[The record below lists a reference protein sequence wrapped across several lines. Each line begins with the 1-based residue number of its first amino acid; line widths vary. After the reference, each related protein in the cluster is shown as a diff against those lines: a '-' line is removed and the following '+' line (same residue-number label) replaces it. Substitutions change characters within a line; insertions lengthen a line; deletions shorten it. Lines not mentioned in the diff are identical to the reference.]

1 MTPKITPSR
10 ALATASL
17 LAIAGYSA
25 YQYRASRLNSK
36 NTPPAAAPGKMTV
49 DNSFETLFA
58 VPLSCDGC
66 IKAVSDSLYK
76 LGGISNV
83 EGNLKDQLISV
94 KGTAAPSAIVEAIQ
108 ETGRDAILRGSGSS
122 DSSAAVSILE
132 TFDDP
137 VEGRYEEPS
146 RDVRGLARMVQ
157 VSSGRTLVDLTVH
170 GVTPGKYRASIR
182 AFGDLKDGARSTGP
196 VWSGGEKELR
206 GDLGEVEV
214 GENGRGATFLDHG
227 FQIWEVI
234 GHAMV
239 LTRQEEGPEG
249 LKNDKDTVLGII
261 ARSAG
266 MWDNDKTVCSCTGK
280 TLWDERKDEVKKGM
294 L

>member
-1 MTPKITPSR
+1 MPLKFTPARVFT
-10 ALATASL
+10 TASL
-17 LAIAGYSA
+17 FTIAGYSA
-25 YQYRASRLNSK
+25 YQYRISRINS
-36 NTPPAAAPGKMTV
+36 NTTPPTSSNKMTA

-66 IKAVSDSLYK
+66 VKAVSDSLYK

-94 KGTAAPSAIVEAIQ
+94 KGTAPPSAIVEAIQ
-108 ETGRDAILRGSGSS
+108 ATGRDAILRGTGASN
-122 DSSAAVSILE
+122 SAAVSILE
-132 TFDDP
+132 TFEDP
-137 VEGRYEEPS
+137 VDGFYEEPS

-157 VSSGRTLVDLTVH
+157 VSSGRTLVDLTIR
-170 GVTPGKYRASIR
+170 GVSPGTYKASIR
-182 AFGDLKDGARSTGP
+182 AYGDLKNGATSTGP
-196 VWSGGEKELR
+196 VWTGDDTKPR
-206 GDLGEVEV
+206 GDLGTIEV
-214 GENGRGATFLDHG
+214 GEDGRGAAFIDHG

-239 LTRQEEGPEG
+239 LTRQEEKDEP
-249 LKNDKDTVLGII
+249 LKNDKDTVVGII

-280 TLWDERKDEVKKGM
+280 TLWEERKDEVQKGM

>member
-1 MTPKITPSR
+1 MPLKFTPARVFT
-10 ALATASL
+10 AASL
-17 LAIAGYSA
+17 FTIAGYSA
-25 YQYRASRLNSK
+25 YQYRISRLNS
-36 NTPPAAAPGKMTV
+36 NTTPPTSSNKMTA

-66 IKAVSDSLYK
+66 VKAVSDSLYK

-94 KGTAAPSAIVEAIQ
+94 KGTAPPSAIVEAIQ
-108 ETGRDAILRGSGSS
+108 ATGRDAILRGTGASN
-122 DSSAAVSILE
+122 SAAVSILE
-132 TFDDP
+132 TFEDP
-137 VEGRYEEPS
+137 VDGFYEEPS

-157 VSSGRTLVDLTVH
+157 VSSGRTLVDLTIR
-170 GVTPGKYRASIR
+170 GVSPGTYKASIR
-182 AFGDLKDGARSTGP
+182 AYGDLKNGATSTGP
-196 VWSGGEKELR
+196 VWTGDDKKPR
-206 GDLGEVEV
+206 GDLGTIEV
-214 GENGRGATFLDHG
+214 GEDGRGAAFIDHG

-239 LTRQEEGPEG
+239 LTRQEEKDEP
-249 LKNDKDTVLGII
+249 LKNDKDTVVGII

-280 TLWDERKDEVKKGM
+280 TLWEERKDEVQKGM

>member
-1 MTPKITPSR
+1 MPLKFTPARVFT
-10 ALATASL
+10 TASL
-17 LAIAGYSA
+17 FTIAGYSA
-25 YQYRASRLNSK
+25 YQYRISRINS
-36 NTPPAAAPGKMTV
+36 NTTPPTSSNKMTA

-66 IKAVSDSLYK
+66 VKAVSDSLYK

-94 KGTAAPSAIVEAIQ
+94 KGTDPPSAIVEAIQ
-108 ETGRDAILRGSGSS
+108 ATGRDAILRGTGASN
-122 DSSAAVSILE
+122 SAAVSILE
-132 TFDDP
+132 TFEDP
-137 VEGRYEEPS
+137 VDGFYEEPS

-157 VSSGRTLVDLTVH
+157 VSSGRTLVDLTIR
-170 GVTPGKYRASIR
+170 GVSPGTYKASIR
-182 AFGDLKDGARSTGP
+182 AYGDLKNGATSTGP
-196 VWSGGEKELR
+196 VWTGDDKKPR
-206 GDLGEVEV
+206 GDLGTIEV
-214 GENGRGATFLDHG
+214 GEDGRGAAFIDHG

-239 LTRQEEGPEG
+239 LTRQEEKDEP
-249 LKNDKDTVLGII
+249 LKNDKDTVVGII

-280 TLWDERKDEVKKGM
+280 TLWEERKDEVQKGM

>member
-1 MTPKITPSR
+1 MTLKFTPVR
-10 ALATASL
+10 VFTTASL
-17 LAIAGYSA
+17 FTIAGYSA
-25 YQYRASRLNSK
+25 YQYRISRISSNT
-36 NTPPAAAPGKMTV
+36 TPPTSSNKMTA

-66 IKAVSDSLYK
+66 VKAVSDSLYK

-83 EGNLKDQLISV
+83 EGNLKDQLVSV
-94 KGTAAPSAIVEAIQ
+94 KGTAPPSAIVEAIQ
-108 ETGRDAILRGSGSS
+108 ATGRDAILRGTGASN
-122 DSSAAVSILE
+122 SAAVSILE
-132 TFDDP
+132 TFEDP
-137 VEGRYEEPS
+137 VDGFYEEPS

-157 VSSGRTLVDLTVH
+157 VSSGRTLVDLTIR
-170 GVTPGKYRASIR
+170 GVSPGTYKASIR
-182 AFGDLKDGARSTGP
+182 AYGDLKNGATSTGP
-196 VWSGGEKELR
+196 VWTGEDKKPR
-206 GDLGEVEV
+206 GDLGTIEV
-214 GENGRGATFLDHG
+214 GEDGRGAAFIDHG

-239 LTRQEEGPEG
+239 LTRQEEKDEP
-249 LKNDKDTVLGII
+249 LKNDKDTVVGII

-280 TLWDERKDEVKKGM
+280 TLWEERKDEVQKGM

>member
-1 MTPKITPSR
+1 MT
-10 ALATASL
+10 A
-17 LAIAGYSA
+17 
-25 YQYRASRLNSK
+25 
-36 NTPPAAAPGKMTV
+36 

-66 IKAVSDSLYK
+66 VKAVSDSLYK

-94 KGTAAPSAIVEAIQ
+94 KGTAPPSAIVEAIQ
-108 ETGRDAILRGSGSS
+108 ATGRDAILRGTGASN
-122 DSSAAVSILE
+122 SAAVSILE
-132 TFDDP
+132 TFEDP
-137 VEGRYEEPS
+137 VDGFYEEPS

-157 VSSGRTLVDLTVH
+157 VSSGRTLVDLTLR
-170 GVTPGKYRASIR
+170 GVSPGTYKASIR
-182 AFGDLKDGARSTGP
+182 AYGDLKNGATSTGP
-196 VWSGGEKELR
+196 VWTGEDKKPR
-206 GDLGEVEV
+206 GDLGTIEV
-214 GENGRGATFLDHG
+214 GEDGRGAAFIDHG

-239 LTRQEEGPEG
+239 LTRQEEKDEP
-249 LKNDKDTVLGII
+249 LKNDKDTVVGII

-280 TLWDERKDEVKKGM
+280 TLWEERKDEVQKGM

>member
-1 MTPKITPSR
+1 MT
-10 ALATASL
+10 A
-17 LAIAGYSA
+17 
-25 YQYRASRLNSK
+25 
-36 NTPPAAAPGKMTV
+36 

-66 IKAVSDSLYK
+66 VKAVSDSLYK

-94 KGTAAPSAIVEAIQ
+94 KGTAPPSAIVEAIQ
-108 ETGRDAILRGSGSS
+108 ATGRDAILRGTGASN
-122 DSSAAVSILE
+122 SAAVSILE
-132 TFDDP
+132 TFEDP
-137 VEGRYEEPS
+137 VDGFYEEPS

-157 VSSGRTLVDLTVH
+157 VSSGRTLVDLTIR
-170 GVTPGKYRASIR
+170 GVSPGTYKASIR
-182 AFGDLKDGARSTGP
+182 AYGDLKNGATSTGP
-196 VWSGGEKELR
+196 VWTGEDNKPR
-206 GDLGEVEV
+206 GDLGTIEV
-214 GENGRGATFLDHG
+214 GEDGRGAAFIDHG

-239 LTRQEEGPEG
+239 LTRQEEKDEP
-249 LKNDKDTVLGII
+249 LKNDKDTVVGII

-280 TLWDERKDEVKKGM
+280 TLWEERKDEVQKGM

>member
-1 MTPKITPSR
+1 MPLKFTPARVFT
-10 ALATASL
+10 TASL
-17 LAIAGYSA
+17 FTITGYSA
-25 YQYRASRLNSK
+25 YQYRISRINS
-36 NTPPAAAPGKMTV
+36 NTTPPTSSNKMTA

-66 IKAVSDSLYK
+66 VKAVSDSLYK

-94 KGTAAPSAIVEAIQ
+94 KGTAPPSAIVEAIQ
-108 ETGRDAILRGSGSS
+108 ATGRDAILRGTGASN
-122 DSSAAVSILE
+122 SAAVSILE
-132 TFDDP
+132 TFEDP
-137 VEGRYEEPS
+137 VDGFYEEPS

-157 VSSGRTLVDLTVH
+157 VSSGRTLVDLTIR
-170 GVTPGKYRASIR
+170 GVSPGTYKASIR
-182 AFGDLKDGARSTGP
+182 AYGDLKNGATSTGP
-196 VWSGGEKELR
+196 VWTGDDKKPR
-206 GDLGEVEV
+206 GDLGTIEV
-214 GENGRGATFLDHG
+214 GEDGRGAAFIDHG

-239 LTRQEEGPEG
+239 LTRQEEKDEP
-249 LKNDKDTVLGII
+249 LKNDKDTVVGII

-280 TLWDERKDEVKKGM
+280 TLWEERKDEVQKGM

>member
-1 MTPKITPSR
+1 MPLKFTPARVFT
-10 ALATASL
+10 TASL
-17 LAIAGYSA
+17 FTIAGYSA
-25 YQYRASRLNSK
+25 YQYRISRINS
-36 NTPPAAAPGKMTV
+36 NTTPPTSSNKMTA

-66 IKAVSDSLYK
+66 VKAVSDSLYK

-94 KGTAAPSAIVEAIQ
+94 KGTAPPSAIVEAIQ
-108 ETGRDAILRGSGSS
+108 ATGRDAILRGTGASN
-122 DSSAAVSILE
+122 SAAVSILE
-132 TFDDP
+132 TFEDP
-137 VEGRYEEPS
+137 VDGFYEEPR

-157 VSSGRTLVDLTVH
+157 VSSGRTLVDLTIR
-170 GVTPGKYRASIR
+170 GVSPGTYKASIR
-182 AFGDLKDGARSTGP
+182 AYGDLKNGATSTGP
-196 VWSGGEKELR
+196 VWTGDDKKPR
-206 GDLGEVEV
+206 GDLGTIEV
-214 GENGRGATFLDHG
+214 GEDGRGAAFIDHG

-239 LTRQEEGPEG
+239 LTRQEEKDEP
-249 LKNDKDTVLGII
+249 LKNDKDTVVGII

-280 TLWDERKDEVKKGM
+280 TLWEERKDEVQRGM

>member
-1 MTPKITPSR
+1 MPLKFTPARVFT
-10 ALATASL
+10 TASL
-17 LAIAGYSA
+17 FTIAGYSA
-25 YQYRASRLNSK
+25 YQYRISRINS
-36 NTPPAAAPGKMTV
+36 NTTPPTSSNKMTA

-66 IKAVSDSLYK
+66 VKAVSDSLYK

-94 KGTAAPSAIVEAIQ
+94 KGTAPPSAIVEAIQ
-108 ETGRDAILRGSGSS
+108 ATGRDAILRGTGASN
-122 DSSAAVSILE
+122 SAAVSILE
-132 TFDDP
+132 TFEDP
-137 VEGRYEEPS
+137 VDGFYEEPS

-157 VSSGRTLVDLTVH
+157 VSSGRTLVDLTIR
-170 GVTPGKYRASIR
+170 GVSPGTYKASIR
-182 AFGDLKDGARSTGP
+182 AYGDLKNGATSTGP
-196 VWSGGEKELR
+196 VWTGDDKKPR
-206 GDLGEVEV
+206 GDLGTIEV
-214 GENGRGATFLDHG
+214 GEDGRGAAFIDHG

-239 LTRQEEGPEG
+239 LTRQEEKDEP
-249 LKNDKDTVLGII
+249 LKNDKDTVVGII

-280 TLWDERKDEVKKGM
+280 TLWEERKDEVQKGM

>member
-1 MTPKITPSR
+1 MPLKFTPARVFT
-10 ALATASL
+10 TASL
-17 LAIAGYSA
+17 FTIAGYSA
-25 YQYRASRLNSK
+25 YQYRISRINS
-36 NTPPAAAPGKMTV
+36 NTTPPTSSNKMTA

-66 IKAVSDSLYK
+66 VKAVSDSLYK

-94 KGTAAPSAIVEAIQ
+94 KGTAPPSAIVEAIQ
-108 ETGRDAILRGSGSS
+108 ATGRDAILRGTGASN
-122 DSSAAVSILE
+122 SAAVSILE
-132 TFDDP
+132 TFEDP
-137 VEGRYEEPS
+137 VDGFYEEPS

-157 VSSGRTLVDLTVH
+157 VSSGRTLVDLTIR
-170 GVTPGKYRASIR
+170 GVSPGTYKASIR
-182 AFGDLKDGARSTGP
+182 AYGDLKNGATSTGP
-196 VWSGGEKELR
+196 VWTGEDKKPR
-206 GDLGEVEV
+206 GDLGTIQV
-214 GENGRGATFLDHG
+214 GEDGRGAAFIDHG

-239 LTRQEEGPEG
+239 LTRQEEKDES
-249 LKNDKDTVLGII
+249 LKNDKDTVVGII

-280 TLWDERKDEVKKGM
+280 TLWEERKDEVQKGM

>member
-1 MTPKITPSR
+1 MPPKF
-10 ALATASL
+10 TAARFLTTTSIF
-17 LAIAGYSA
+17 AVAGYSA
-25 YQYRASRLNSK
+25 YQYRSSRITSK
-36 NTPPAAAPGKMTV
+36 TTPPTSPSKMTV

-76 LGGISNV
+76 LGGINNV

-108 ETGRDAILRGSGSS
+108 ATGRDAILRGSGAS
-122 DSSAAVSILE
+122 DSAAVSILE
-132 TFDDP
+132 TFEDP
-137 VEGRYEEPS
+137 VDGWYEEPS

-157 VSSGRTLVDLTVH
+157 VSSGRTLVDLTIH
-170 GVTPGKYRASIR
+170 GVSPGTYRASVR
-182 AFGDLKDGARSTGP
+182 AYGDLKNGATSTGP
-196 VWSGGEKELR
+196 VWSGDDGKPR
-206 GDLGEVEV
+206 GDLGVVEV
-214 GENGRGATFLDHG
+214 GEDGRGATFIDHG

-239 LTRQEEGPEG
+239 LTKQEEKDES
-249 LKNDKDTVLGII
+249 LKNDKDTVVGII

-280 TLWDERKDEVKKGM
+280 TLWEERKDEVKKGM

>member
-1 MTPKITPSR
+1 MPLKFTPARVFT
-10 ALATASL
+10 TASL
-17 LAIAGYSA
+17 FTIAGYSA
-25 YQYRASRLNSK
+25 YQYRISRISSNT
-36 NTPPAAAPGKMTV
+36 TPPTSSNKMTA

-66 IKAVSDSLYK
+66 VKAVSDSLYK

-94 KGTAAPSAIVEAIQ
+94 KGTAPPSAIVEAIQ
-108 ETGRDAILRGSGSS
+108 ATGRDAILRGTGASN
-122 DSSAAVSILE
+122 SAAVSILE
-132 TFDDP
+132 TFEDP
-137 VEGRYEEPS
+137 VDGFYEEPS

-157 VSSGRTLVDLTVH
+157 VSSGRTLVDLTIR
-170 GVTPGKYRASIR
+170 GVSPGTYKASIR
-182 AFGDLKDGARSTGP
+182 AYGDLKNGATSTGP
-196 VWSGGEKELR
+196 VWAGEDKKPR
-206 GDLGEVEV
+206 GDLGTIAV
-214 GENGRGATFLDHG
+214 GEDGRGAAFIDHG

-239 LTRQEEGPEG
+239 LTRQEEKDEP
-249 LKNDKDTVLGII
+249 LKNDKDTVVGII

-280 TLWDERKDEVKKGM
+280 TLWEEREDEVQKGM

>member
-1 MTPKITPSR
+1 
-10 ALATASL
+10 
-17 LAIAGYSA
+17 
-25 YQYRASRLNSK
+25 
-36 NTPPAAAPGKMTV
+36 MTV

-76 LGGISNV
+76 LGGIKNV
-83 EGNLKDQLISV
+83 EGNLKDQLVSV

-108 ETGRDAILRGSGSS
+108 ATGRDAILRGSGASN
-122 DSSAAVSILE
+122 SAAVSILE
-132 TFDDP
+132 TFEDP
-137 VEGRYEEPS
+137 VDGLYEEPS

-157 VSSGRTLVDLTVH
+157 VSSGRTLVDLSIR
-170 GVTPGKYRASIR
+170 GVSPGKYRASIR
-182 AFGDLKDGARSTGP
+182 AYGDLKNGATSTGP
-196 VWSGGEKELR
+196 VWSGEDKKLR
-206 GDLGEVEV
+206 GDLGLVEV
-214 GENGRGATFLDHG
+214 GKDGRGASFVDHE

-239 LTRQEEGPEG
+239 LTRQEEKAEP
-249 LKNDKDTVLGII
+249 LKNDKDTVVGII

-280 TLWDERKDEVKKGM
+280 TLWEERKDEVKKGM

>member
-1 MTPKITPSR
+1 MPLKFTPARVFT
-10 ALATASL
+10 TASL
-17 LAIAGYSA
+17 FTIAGYSA
-25 YQYRASRLNSK
+25 YQYRISRISSDT
-36 NTPPAAAPGKMTV
+36 TPPTSSNKMTA

-66 IKAVSDSLYK
+66 VKAVSDSLYK

-94 KGTAAPSAIVEAIQ
+94 KGTAPPSAIVEAIQ
-108 ETGRDAILRGSGSS
+108 ATGRDAILRGTGASN
-122 DSSAAVSILE
+122 SAAVSILE
-132 TFDDP
+132 TFEDP
-137 VEGRYEEPS
+137 VDGFYEEPS

-157 VSSGRTLVDLTVH
+157 VSSGRTLVDLTIR
-170 GVTPGKYRASIR
+170 GVSPGTYKASIR
-182 AFGDLKDGARSTGP
+182 AYGDLKNGATSTGP
-196 VWSGGEKELR
+196 VWTGEDKKPR
-206 GDLGEVEV
+206 GDLGTIEV
-214 GENGRGATFLDHG
+214 GEDGRGAAFIDHG

-239 LTRQEEGPEG
+239 LTRQEEKDEP
-249 LKNDKDTVLGII
+249 LKNDKDTVVGII

-280 TLWDERKDEVKKGM
+280 TLWEERKDEVQKGM